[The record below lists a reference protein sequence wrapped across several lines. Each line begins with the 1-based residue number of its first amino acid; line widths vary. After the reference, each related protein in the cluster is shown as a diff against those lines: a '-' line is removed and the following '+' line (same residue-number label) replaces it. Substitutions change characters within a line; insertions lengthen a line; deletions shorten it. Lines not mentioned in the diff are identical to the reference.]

1 MIVRLLA
8 LFLIANVAGLS
19 ADSPA
24 ALPMS
29 QVEALL
35 GKPGVYIYDVNV
47 PELWEGGHLPGAIH
61 IDRPDFHRLLPRD
74 KKSTL
79 VFYCANRLCLASRA
93 AAEEASRRGY
103 CNVYVMPEGI
113 FGWMGSGRATES
125 VAGSKP

>member
-1 MIVRLLA
+1 MTCRLFA
-8 LFLIANVAGLS
+8 IFLVANVAGLS

-24 ALPMS
+24 ALTMS

-61 IDRPDFHRLLPRD
+61 IDRPDFRRLLPRD

-93 AAEEASRRGY
+93 AAEEASRHGY
-103 CNVYVMPEGI
+103 RDVYVMPEGI
-113 FGWMGSGRATES
+113 FGWMRSGRAAEP
-125 VAGSKP
+125 VIRSKP